1 MQQQQLQRDHDIRQ
15 DVGWM
20 QCMADDST
28 CSFRAVDL
36 RLGVREHLWLAG
48 FCCVCFVSH
57 PTQFKVICVC
67 ALVRQSVSLCVF
79 RFGRAASVW
88 LCRVLSLATHAR
100 PSPSPTPR
108 SISQSI
114 KCLLPVFL
122 CSLPGNNRLCVY
134 KLSMFIIRGGTTLT
148 QSVIHRLLVRHFPR
162 PFLPKRPALSLL
174 RALQQCSLPAP
185 AHVPLWSWSC
195 HFPCFPPLAR
205 PGAGAGAGAVTITAP
220 VLSFPACQTVPGTSA
235 KCRARIDRL

>member
-1 MQQQQLQRDHDIRQ
+1 
-15 DVGWM
+15 M

-57 PTQFKVICVC
+57 PTQSRSSVSVRWCGSQFLCVCVSFWSRCICV
-67 ALVRQSVSLCVF
+67 ALPGF
-79 RFGRAASVW
+79 EFGNTRTSI
-88 LCRVLSLATHAR
+88 
-100 PSPSPTPR
+100 PPTPR

-122 CSLPGNNRLCVY
+122 CSLPGNNRLCVLY

-205 PGAGAGAGAVTITAP
+205 PGAGAGAGAGAVTITAP